1 MQNWSVYKHTFP
13 NGKVYIGIT
22 SGDPLK
28 RWSGG
33 HGYSGQRRMFSAIV
47 KFGWDNVQHDIV
59 AEGLSESEAHRIEQK
74 MISEHDENDLYNVQ
88 YVVKDS
94 DADDSINAPIDERT
108 HFWNIENLASDRQW
122 YALREKLGGVDPML
136 VEFRRDKMIAH
147 CYYANDGMLI
157 VSKKEALFPDG
168 GLTEDNF
175 WDWVEKSSVFKEIEC
190 NKTQTEAIMA
200 AISSWGDC
208 DVRA

>member
-28 RWSGG
+28 RWNGG
-33 HGYSGQRRMFSAIV
+33 RGYSGQRRMFSAIV
-47 KFGWDNVQHDIV
+47 EFGWDNVQHDIV
-59 AEGLSESEAHRIEQK
+59 ADGLSESEAHRIEQK

-94 DADDSINAPIDERT
+94 YNVPIDERT

-122 YALREKLGGVDPML
+122 YVLREKLGGVDPML
-136 VEFRRDKMIAH
+136 VEFSRDKMIAH
-147 CYYANDGMLI
+147 CYYANGGMLI
-157 VSKKEALFPDG
+157 LSKKEALFPDG
-168 GLTEDNF
+168 GLTEGNF
-175 WDWVEKSSVFKEIEC
+175 WDWVEKTSAFKEIEC
-190 NKTQTEAIMA
+190 NKVHAEAFVK
-200 AISSWGDC
+200 AISS
-208 DVRA
+208 